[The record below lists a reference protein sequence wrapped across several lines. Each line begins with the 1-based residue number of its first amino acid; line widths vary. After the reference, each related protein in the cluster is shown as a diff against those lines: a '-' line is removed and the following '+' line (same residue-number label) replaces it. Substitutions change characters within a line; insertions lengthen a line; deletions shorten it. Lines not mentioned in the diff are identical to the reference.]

1 MLMTRSRSKLPTILA
16 VAGTLLIAGIAL
28 VIYGIVSRR
37 PQSFTAPAPLARATA
52 AATAAP
58 TSAAAAVPTVAA
70 TAVPTTAATAAASA
84 AATAAATPAARTPVA
99 MSADDFRYRGKWQV
113 VSGMNDGRYD
123 GMSARS
129 LLPGAR
135 VIIRFV
141 GHGIRLYGVD
151 GPGGGTGTVAIDG
164 AVLDPDVGFKAPVK
178 RTHTL
183 VFASGTL
190 PQGRH
195 QLTVTVNGPG
205 PHARHGYVN
214 VESAAYDP

>member
-1 MLMTRSRSKLPTILA
+1 MLMTSSRSKLPTILA
-16 VAGTLLIAGIAL
+16 VAGALLIAGIAL

-37 PQSFTAPAPLARATA
+37 PQSFTALAPPARATA

-70 TAVPTTAATAAASA
+70 TAAPTT

-178 RTHTL
+178 RTHML